1 MKNVSSYIRLMSR
14 YQKMDT
20 YICMQERKMY
30 SNSFIDILLD
40 VIVSIFLTF
49 KVVNYSLVYILK
61 VSETGFLS
69 TMFMVTAVLF
79 AMASAYKLIKRSGK
93 LSSVGILIILI
104 VLSLYVIY
112 INRSNVKITEII
124 MYFTIPIIIGFR
136 EKFCFKRILGI
147 VLLISLLPL
156 FCFSAMFSVGWYGG
170 INMDI
175 SYAFLPVIAAAFVH
189 FAFYFRE
196 CRNKLLYIAL
206 YVVNLVY
213 FAQILMFGER
223 GTLLCLLA
231 CIVLLLNIRYKD
243 NRVTYKRMSLKVFVA
258 VICAGIF
265 ILFGDSILKLLA
277 NTFNINSYAINK
289 FIEMLEKN
297 DISNGRFAIYRNAID
312 SFFHS
317 PVWGRGIGSFEFF
330 TGEEYPHNLVL
341 QLLHD
346 GGLVLFGF
354 NLYVLIK
361 GSRLIL
367 SAKDRDYIAMWIYLL
382 SISVIYL
389 MFSQNIWFLP
399 AYWIF
404 VGMLSSISSRK
415 MRI

>member
-1 MKNVSSYIRLMSR
+1 
-14 YQKMDT
+14 MDN
-20 YICMQERKMY
+20 YICTQERKKY

-40 VIVSIFLTF
+40 IIVSIFLTF
-49 KVVNYSLVYILK
+49 KVVNYSLVYIMN
-61 VSETGFLS
+61 VTDTGFLS

-79 AMASAYKLIKRSGK
+79 ALACAYKLIKRSGK
-93 LSSVGILIILI
+93 LSSVGTLVIFI
-104 VLSLYVIY
+104 VLSLYAIY

-124 MYFTIPIIIGFR
+124 IYFTIPIIIGFR
-136 EKFCFKRILGI
+136 ENFCFKRILGI
-147 VLLISLLPL
+147 ILLISLLPL
-156 FCFSAMFSVGWYGG
+156 FCFSAMFNVSWYGG

-196 CRNKLLYIAL
+196 CRKKILYIAL

-243 NRVTYKRMSLKVFVA
+243 NQVTYKRMSLKIFVA
-258 VICAGIF
+258 VIFAGIF
-265 ILFGDSILKLLA
+265 ILFGDRILKLLT

-297 DISNGRFAIYRNAID
+297 DISNGRFTIYKNAID

-317 PVWGRGIGSFEFF
+317 PIWGRGIGSFEFF

-346 GGLVLFGF
+346 GGLILFGL
-354 NLYVLIK
+354 NLYVIFK

-367 SAKDRDYIAMWIYLL
+367 YVKDRDYIAMWIYLI

-404 VGMLSSISSRK
+404 IGMLSSISSRK